1 MAKAKT
7 NYTCSECGGI
17 SSKWTGQCSSC
28 HQWNTMVE
36 TVVEGAGANR
46 FSQAQHQSL
55 AQTAPVLSLQDI
67 EALDVPRFG
76 TGIEEFDR
84 VLGGGLV
91 AGGVVLIG
99 GDPGIG
105 KSTLLLQALANM
117 SKVKSVL
124 YVSGEE
130 SGAQIALRAKRLAI
144 DARDLKLQAEIQLEK
159 ILGTL
164 ADLKPQVAVIDSI
177 QTLYSDALAS
187 APGSVAQVREC
198 AAQLTRVAKTSGT
211 TIILVGHVTKEGAL
225 AGPRVLEHIV
235 DAVLYFEGDNHS
247 SFRLVRAIKNRFGAV
262 NELGVFAM
270 TEKGLKGVSNPSALF
285 LSQHENQVPG
295 SCVMVTQEGTRPLL
309 VEVQALVDTSHLPNA
324 RRLSVGLEQNRLAL
338 LLAVLHR
345 HAGIAAFDQDVFIN
359 AVGGVKISEPAADL
373 AVLMAINSSMRNK
386 ALPNGFVVFGEVG
399 LAGEIR
405 PAPRGQ
411 ERLREAAKLGF
422 SIAMIPKANA
432 PKQAIEGMT
441 IIPVERIDDAFNRL
455 RELQ

>member
-7 NYTCSECGGI
+7 NYTCSECGGV

-28 HQWNTMVE
+28 QQWNTMVE
-36 TVVEGAGANR
+36 TVIEAAGGNR

-130 SGAQIALRAKRLAI
+130 SGAQIALRAKRLAV
-144 DARDLKLQAEIQLEK
+144 DAKDLKLQAEIQLEK

-177 QTLYSDALAS
+177 QTVYSDALAS

-235 DAVLYFEGDNHS
+235 DCVLYFEGDNHS

-285 LSQHENQVPG
+285 LSSHENQVPG

-324 RRLSVGLEQNRLAL
+324 RRLSVGLEQNRLAM

-359 AVGGVKISEPAADL
+359 AVGGVKITEPAADL

-441 IIPVERIDDAFNRL
+441 IIAVERIDDAFNRL

>member
-1 MAKAKT
+1 M
-7 NYTCSECGGI
+7 
-17 SSKWTGQCSSC
+17 
-28 HQWNTMVE
+28 
-36 TVVEGAGANR
+36 
-46 FSQAQHQSL
+46 
-55 AQTAPVLSLQDI
+55 
-67 EALDVPRFG
+67 
-76 TGIEEFDR
+76 
-84 VLGGGLV
+84 LGGGLV

-105 KSTLLLQALANM
+105 KSTLLLQAL
-117 SKVKSVL
+117 SSISHVRKTL

-130 SGAQIALRAKRLAI
+130 SGAQIALRAKRLAV
-144 DARDLKLQAEIQLEK
+144 DARELKLQAEIQLEK

-164 ADLKPQVAVIDSI
+164 AEHKPEVAVIDSI
-177 QTLYSDALAS
+177 QTLYSDALSS

-198 AAQLTRVAKTSGT
+198 AAQLTRVAKQSGV

-235 DAVLYFEGDNHS
+235 DTVLYFEGDTQS

-270 TEKGLKGVSNPSALF
+270 SEKGLKGVSNPSALF
-285 LSQHENQVPG
+285 LSQHDNQVPG

-309 VEVQALVDTSHLPNA
+309 VEIQALVDASHLPNA
-324 RRLSVGLEQNRLAL
+324 RRLSVGLEQNRLAM

-345 HAGIAAFDQDVFIN
+345 HAGVAAFDQDVFIN
-359 AVGGVKISEPAADL
+359 AVGGVKIAEPAADL
-373 AVLMAINSSMRNK
+373 AVLLAIQSSMKNK
-386 ALPNGFVVFGEVG
+386 PLPRGLVVFGEVG

-422 SIAMIPKANA
+422 SIALIPKANA
-432 PKQAIEGMT
+432 PKQAVEGMR
-441 IIPVERIDDAFNRL
+441 IVPVERIDEAFNRL
-455 RELQ
+455 RELD